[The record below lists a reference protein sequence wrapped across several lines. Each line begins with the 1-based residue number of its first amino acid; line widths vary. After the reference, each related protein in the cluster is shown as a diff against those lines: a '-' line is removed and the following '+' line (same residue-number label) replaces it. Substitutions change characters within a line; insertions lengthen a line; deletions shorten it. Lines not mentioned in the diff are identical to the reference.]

1 MTTKG
6 YNYPK
11 KIKIALAKIFSWF
24 GILIISHL
32 GRFVNMFIEIFKITF
47 REVEKEPPF
56 YTREAFLFMHD
67 LSIFLTTTDL
77 IKDIKT
83 IHYNTCL

>member
-32 GRFVNMFIEIFKITF
+32 GRFVNMFIEIFKNTF
-47 REVEKEPPF
+47 REVEKVPPF
-56 YTREAFLFMHD
+56 TQGSLFYVH
-67 LSIFLTTTDL
+67 LYL
-77 IKDIKT
+77 INFPDKHCICVHRY
-83 IHYNTCL
+83 I